1 MVMVAL
7 AVALAVAIAWA
18 LLGWRSRR
26 RSRRRL
32 AGLVGELD
40 RGLGAISESLAQ
52 ALERS
57 RVARM
62 GSSTQLGLVLDLDEL
77 LLRVAEEA
85 AARTNA
91 EAAAVRVRG
100 AEDEQAVGAYGSD
113 EVAGLLDATPRPP
126 DRRQFRALTINW
138 TFPPS
143 LDAEP
148 NAFRSALV
156 VPVIEDGLE
165 TGAIAG
171 YARQPAAFNPEH
183 ARALETL
190 AAEAADDIATA
201 RRFTA
206 MRRRSAGARRENAGS
221 TTRLEDGEQGPDA
234 RQTGRPGDA
243 RR

>member
-1 MVMVAL
+1 MVTVAL
-7 AVALAVAIAWA
+7 AAALAIAMAWA
-18 LLGWRSRR
+18 WLGWRSRR
-26 RSRRRL
+26 RTRRRL
-32 AGLVGELD
+32 SGLVGELD
-40 RGLGAISESLAQ
+40 RGLGAIAETLAQ

-57 RVARM
+57 RAGRT
-62 GSSTQLGLVLDLDEL
+62 GSSPQLGLVLDLDEL

-85 AARTNA
+85 AARTHA

-100 AEDEQAVGAYGSD
+100 AGDEQAVGTYGSD
-113 EVAGLLDATPRPP
+113 EVAGLLDTTPRPP

-156 VPVIEDGLE
+156 VPVFEDGFE

-171 YARQPAAFNPEH
+171 YAREPSAFRPEH

-190 AAEAADDIATA
+190 AAEAADGIATA

-206 MRRRSAGARRENAGS
+206 MRQRAKRGLQGKGPPTSGYEDAEPGPG
-221 TTRLEDGEQGPDA
+221 TRDA
-234 RQTGRPGDA
+234 GRPGDA
-243 RR
+243 RP

>member
-1 MVMVAL
+1 MVTVAL
-7 AVALAVAIAWA
+7 AAGVAAAIAWA

-40 RGLGAISESLAQ
+40 RGLGAISETLAQ
-52 ALERS
+52 ALQRS
-57 RVARM
+57 RAARA
-62 GSSTQLGLVLDLDEL
+62 GSSMQLGLVLDLDEL
-77 LLRVAEEA
+77 LLRLAEEV

-100 AEDEQAVGAYGSD
+100 AGDDEAVGTYGPD
-113 EVAGLLDATPRPP
+113 EVAELLDATPRPP

-138 TFPPS
+138 TFPPA
-143 LDAEP
+143 LDTEP

-171 YARQPAAFNPEH
+171 YAREPSAFRPEH

-190 AAEAADDIATA
+190 AAEAADGIATA

-206 MRRRSAGARRENAGS
+206 MRRRSARTPGTNGESTSGYVDVEPGS
-221 TTRLEDGEQGPDA
+221 GTRDA
-234 RQTGRPGDA
+234 DRPGDA
-243 RR
+243 RP